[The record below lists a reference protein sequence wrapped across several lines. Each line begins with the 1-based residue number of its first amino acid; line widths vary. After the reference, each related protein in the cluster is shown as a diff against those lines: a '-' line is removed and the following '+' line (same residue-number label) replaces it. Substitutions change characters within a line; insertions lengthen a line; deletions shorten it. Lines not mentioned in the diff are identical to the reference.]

1 MGSIL
6 GRAGPVLHDTSLP
19 MHLFTHELHGVPAQ
33 LGRVGRGGMFH
44 FKVSEWS
51 SLGYFVPV
59 GEIERFLKVQRQR
72 HGL

>member
-1 MGSIL
+1 
-6 GRAGPVLHDTSLP
+6 

-33 LGRVGRGGMFH
+33 LGRAGRGGMFH
-44 FKVSEWS
+44 FKVSERS
-51 SLGYFVPV
+51 SLGYVVPV